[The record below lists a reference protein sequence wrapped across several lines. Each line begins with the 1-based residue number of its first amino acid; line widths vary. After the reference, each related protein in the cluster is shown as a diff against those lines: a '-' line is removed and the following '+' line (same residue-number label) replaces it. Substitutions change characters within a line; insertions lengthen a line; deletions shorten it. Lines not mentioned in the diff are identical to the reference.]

1 MSYTAI
7 LYGPYRIY
15 HGLHIFATSDKGINS
30 ATARHIII
38 YVVSMPSEYDESNIW
53 PVSGKQFTVGIV
65 EPGFFI
71 YLNISWI
78 YLSSIPVFFMLYKN
92 HLKPNKSLKDQIRFR
107 RSSSDNHLWKNPTIE
122 GAQQHG
128 FVDFIHDFLFF
139 NNSLPNEWDFVFENS
154 MKFSFR

>member
-65 EPGFFI
+65 EPGFFVD
-71 YLNISWI
+71 
-78 YLSSIPVFFMLYKN
+78 LSIQYSCVFYV
-92 HLKPNKSLKDQIRFR
+92 I
-107 RSSSDNHLWKNPTIE
+107 
-122 GAQQHG
+122 
-128 FVDFIHDFLFF
+128 
-139 NNSLPNEWDFVFENS
+139 
-154 MKFSFR
+154 

>member
-65 EPGFFI
+65 EPGFLYTFI
-71 YLNISWI
+71 YLNIPWI
-78 YLSSIPVFFMLYKN
+78 YLSSIPVFLCYIKT
-92 HLKPNKSLKDQIRFR
+92 P
-107 RSSSDNHLWKNPTIE
+107 
-122 GAQQHG
+122 
-128 FVDFIHDFLFF
+128 
-139 NNSLPNEWDFVFENS
+139 
-154 MKFSFR
+154 